1 LQDIGYLR
9 PSLEKSS
16 ALSGHAVFPATCG
29 SHFGSH
35 PHGMAYRHPAAHQ
48 PPVSW
53 PVTAAGPPP
62 VSVAARQ
69 PVSSPAV
76 SHAGLLQSCYA
87 NLHAREMQL
96 KREVELQSQTVSL
109 HAAAAYREM
118 HLQEKTNFLQ
128 HQLQQQASRVAPQV
142 HHPTPQRPFSHHH
155 PTSVNHH
162 QLNPRAHPQGG
173 ALTPSPAV
181 GICPMSAAVA
191 GALPILNTN
200 HGNHSHHAVLPTKQ
214 LSPQPASEAETPW
227 WSVQSPVKTS
237 QLPLSPTF
245 GGSSM
250 SVFGRSQ
257 AELHYQSLLG
267 GAKSVV
273 ATARRCRR
281 CRCPNCQDA
290 SNTGN
295 PNKRKQHIC
304 HIPGCGKVYGKT
316 SHLKAHLRWH
326 SGERPFV
333 CNWLFC
339 GKSFTRSDELQRHL
353 RTHTGEKRFVCPE
366 CGKRF
371 MRSDHLSK
379 HVKTHENKKVK
390 GHYDD
395 VKNLHDSS
403 ADNDT
408 SGDDLQEPMSPI
420 SVDLDIEETDSI
432 DV

>member
-1 LQDIGYLR
+1 M
-9 PSLEKSS
+9 
-16 ALSGHAVFPATCG
+16 FPATCG
-29 SHFGSH
+29 SHYGSH
-35 PHGMAYRHPAAHQ
+35 PHSLTYGHPAAHQ

-53 PVTAAGPPP
+53 HGH
-62 VSVAARQ
+62 Q
-69 PVSSPAV
+69 PVSAATHQPGHSPPV
-76 SHAGLLQSCYA
+76 SHAGLLQSCYGGLA
-87 NLHAREMQL
+87 SLHVRELQL
-96 KREVELQSQTVSL
+96 KREVELQSQTA

-118 HLQEKTNFLQ
+118 HLQEKANFLQ

-142 HHPTPQRPFSHHH
+142 HHPTPQHPFSHHH
-155 PTSVNHH
+155 PTSVSGIAHHH
-162 QLNPRAHPQGG
+162 QLSPHRHQGG
-173 ALTPSPAV
+173 VPTPAPSV
-181 GICPMSAAVA
+181 GICPMTAVA
-191 GALPILNTN
+191 GSLPILNTT
-200 HGNHSHHAVLPTKQ
+200 HATHAHHVLPTRQ
-214 LSPQPASEAETPW
+214 LSPTPASEAELPW
-227 WSVQSPVKTS
+227 WSVQSPVKTP
-237 QLPLSPTF
+237 QLPMSPNF

-257 AELHYQSLLG
+257 TDFRYHSLLG

-353 RTHTGEKRFVCPE
+353 RTHTGEKRFVCTE

-390 GHYDD
+390 QHYDSTND
-395 VKNLHDSS
+395 SVKNLHDSS
-403 ADNDT
+403 TDNDT
-408 SGDDLQEPMSPI
+408 SGDDLQESMSPI
-420 SVDLDIEETDSI
+420 SVDLDIEETDNI